1 MIRFGMLGAAKIA
14 PRALLDPC
22 TDENRAEVHCI
33 AARDPARAE
42 NFAREHG
49 IPSVHAE
56 YRDVIDDPAVDA
68 VYIPLPISA
77 HHRWTLEALQAGKH
91 VLCEKS
97 FASNA
102 AEAEEMAR
110 AARSA
115 DRVVM
120 DAFHY
125 RYHPVFARAREIVES
140 GGIGRVSRIEADVHV
155 AITNPADI
163 RMNYETGGG
172 VTMDIGCYPISWA
185 RHITGEEPSE
195 VRARA
200 EVGPPGV
207 DLFLQAQFRFPS
219 GIEATLTGDM
229 RPGAAFRADLKVFGE
244 LGTLFVRNPLAPQMG
259 HSIEIDREG
268 RESREELSLRPSYA
282 YQLDAFIDAIEKDQP
297 VLTGPDDA
305 VNQMRA
311 IDRCYEAAGLP
322 LRGN

>member
-1 MIRFGMLGAAKIA
+1 MIRFGVLGAAKIA

-22 TDENRAEVHCI
+22 TDEKRAEVHCI

-42 NFAREHG
+42 HFAREHG

-56 YRDVIDDPAVDA
+56 YRDVINDPTVDA

-140 GGIGRVSRIEADVHV
+140 GGIGRVSRVEADFHV

-200 EVGPPGV
+200 EVGPPRV
-207 DLFLQAQFRFPS
+207 DLFLEAQFRFPS